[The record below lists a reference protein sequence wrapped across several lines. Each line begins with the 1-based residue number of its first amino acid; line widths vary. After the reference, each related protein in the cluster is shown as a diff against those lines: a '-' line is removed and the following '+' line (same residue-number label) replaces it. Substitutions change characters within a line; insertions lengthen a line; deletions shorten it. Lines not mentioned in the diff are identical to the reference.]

1 MAYFSNYIDTLKNL
15 KNTVAEDIKSFEEDD
30 DRLLASLI
38 NFKKE
43 VEQLIDIV
51 SNNSAIEGK
60 VSQLPKNAGTH
71 WWAGSG
77 DEPNHQGAHES
88 MAPLPDPQ
96 P

>member
-43 VEQLIDIV
+43 VEQLIDIA
-51 SNNSAIEGK
+51 SNNSTIEGK
-60 VSQLPKNAGTH
+60 ASLMPEGVNTH

-77 DEPNHQGAHES
+77 DEPNHQGDHES
-88 MAPLPDPQ
+88 MAPLP
-96 P
+96 

>member
-43 VEQLIDIV
+43 VEQLIDIA

-60 VSQLPKNAGTH
+60 ASQLPSNAGTH

-77 DEPNHQGAHES
+77 DEPNHQGDHES
-88 MAPLPDPQ
+88 MAPLP
-96 P
+96 